1 MTQLIASNQL
11 TLTNV
16 NDGQTSYTH
25 IAYANSSDGTDGFT
39 TVYPNLNL
47 LNGTRDFSG
56 TWVGYALT
64 DGTYKGLTVKKTTG
78 QWTST
83 LSKTFTAPKDDI
95 YTFSTYIKSSG
106 SNAGIYRFIVKND
119 VTVPPNKS
127 LGSDFDWVRDSCS
140 ITLKAGD
147 NIRVT
152 YSISGSG
159 TIPILWTAGH
169 KWEEGSVATPYMPS
183 SSEVTT
189 NDWPSYIG
197 QYADFTQSNST
208 NPSDYTWSLI
218 LGKDGKDGRTPYV
231 HFAYSDNADGTGLTS
246 TDNGQRYIGQYSD
259 YTQAD
264 STDKTKYRWAD
275 RWAKIDVGGVNQ
287 ISLTGASVGYRIGVG
302 GENAPDSLHTVTK
315 FIPVKYSN
323 YVLSYDGELDSNTN
337 YYYSLAWYSTPNVS
351 GFISRP
357 TGAARQTDLIK
368 GIKLTPPANATYLR
382 VSFPTNFYKVM
393 LNGGTVKLNW
403 SQSPEDIQAEL
414 EKVVYKTDISV
425 TDEGIIHSASKT
437 VNGQTIASMI
447 AQRAEW
453 VEIIANLLKV
463 KGDMI
468 VDGTIGANKLSV
480 STLAALAADLGQ
492 ISGGSLELLKSEAQA
507 TSTDSWGSFTIPAH
521 KSGLYID
528 NIGAISSGTPVRKS
542 SSESTASDMPVAVLT
557 SGQLRFARVNQNN
570 DLGSVLHYG
579 LSDPDNAT
587 ISFVVAQDGTKQ
599 LLIQANGQIVNQGT
613 NYTGWNSTGV
623 AGVYYKRQGD
633 VVALKLQV
641 ATTANQTFNLGNIPV
656 ALLPIQNNGTMMRVT
671 AWTADQALGR
681 NLQFNQDGSMI
692 LLSSNRGDTFNTQ
705 VTWII

>member
-1 MTQLIASNQL
+1 MTQLIATNQL

-16 NDGQTSYTH
+16 NDGQSIKDNLFSATNFALTKYAHPSQPTVLVSWKYNGKPNTKYTLSTDVTRNAEGMYQVFFGVYPSTPSSFSNGVAINEPRTITTDATGIIEITARMGTADSI
-25 IAYANSSDGTDGFT
+25 IAKTRHVKLEENDIVTAFIFHPDDQIGDKGTDG
-39 TVYPNLNL
+39 
-47 LNGTRDFSG
+47 
-56 TWVGYALT
+56 
-64 DGTYKGLTVKKTTG
+64 KT
-78 QWTST
+78 
-83 LSKTFTAPKDDI
+83 A
-95 YTFSTYIKSSG
+95 
-106 SNAGIYRFIVKND
+106 V
-119 VTVPPNKS
+119 
-127 LGSDFDWVRDSCS
+127 
-140 ITLKAGD
+140 
-147 NIRVT
+147 
-152 YSISGSG
+152 
-159 TIPILWTAGH
+159 
-169 KWEEGSVATPYMPS
+169 
-183 SSEVTT
+183 
-189 NDWPSYIG
+189 
-197 QYADFTQSNST
+197 
-208 NPSDYTWSLI
+208 
-218 LGKDGKDGRTPYV
+218 V
-231 HFAYSDNADGTGLTS
+231 HWAYSNNADGTGLTTS
-246 TDNGQRYIGQYSD
+246 DNGQRYIGQYSD

-275 RWAKIDVGGVNQ
+275 RWANIDVGGTNQ
-287 ISLTGASVGYRIGVG
+287 ISLTGALVGYRVG
-302 GENAPDSLHTVTK
+302 FGGDNYTDSLHTLTK

-323 YVLSYDGELDSNTN
+323 YVLSYDGELNNNTN
-337 YYYSLAWYSTPNVS
+337 YYYSLGWYSAPDVS

-357 TGAARQTDLIK
+357 TGAARQAGLIN

-382 VSFPTNFYKVM
+382 VSFPTNFNKVM

-425 TDEGIIHSASKT
+425 TDEGIVHSASKT

-480 STLAALAADLGQ
+480 STLSALAADLGQ
-492 ISGGSLELLKSEAQA
+492 ISGGSLELLESVAQG
-507 TSTDSWGSFTIPAH
+507 TSVDAWGNFTIPAH
-521 KSGLYID
+521 KWGLYID

-570 DLGSVLHYG
+570 DLGSVLHNG

-587 ISFVVAQDGTKQ
+587 ISFDVASDGTKQ

-613 NYTGWNSTGV
+613 NYTNWISTGV
-623 AGVYYKRQGD
+623 SGVFYKRQGD
-633 VVALKLQV
+633 VVALKMQV

-656 ALLPIQNNGTMMRVT
+656 ALLPIPNNGTMMRVT

-681 NLQFNQDGSMI
+681 NLQINQDGSMV
-692 LLSSNRGDTFNTQ
+692 LLPSGRGDTFNTQ